1 MVFVVRDAVAVVALT
16 RGVADILAEH
26 KTLQI
31 DAEGQAPCL
40 ADDMM
45 MMMMVMAMVLSL
57 LKTPLGITQMC
68 TFMGSIKPH
77 SMLDFSE
84 P

>member
-1 MVFVVRDAVAVVALT
+1 MVFVVRDVVAVVALT

-26 KTLQI
+26 KTLRI

-40 ADDMM
+40 ADDI

-77 SMLDFSE
+77 SRLDFSE